1 MLTCAGAPGW
11 NRDRQRLGE
20 EGTGERRVAA
30 PDPTADKL
38 EVTESGGPAG
48 GGAGC
53 PAVCLDAEGRGRI
66 AEGGVFESVWSFVRL
81 VGRGLFI
88 CPWVRK

>member
-1 MLTCAGAPGW
+1 MLTRAGTPGCEQSETG
-11 NRDRQRLGE
+11 RGLGE
-20 EGTGERRVAA
+20 EGTGERTAA
-30 PDPTADKL
+30 DPDPTADKL

-66 AEGGVFESVWSFVRL
+66 AGGRSF
-81 VGRGLFI
+81 
-88 CPWVRK
+88 